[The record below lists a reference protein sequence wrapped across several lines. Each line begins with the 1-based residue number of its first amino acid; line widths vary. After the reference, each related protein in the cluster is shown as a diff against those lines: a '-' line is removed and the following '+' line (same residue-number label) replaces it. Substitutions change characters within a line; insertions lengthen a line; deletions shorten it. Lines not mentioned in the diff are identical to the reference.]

1 MIAAKKLKVA
11 CAVIVFGNRVLAV
24 KRGPRMKMAGKWEF
38 PGGKIEEGEDPQETV
53 VREIKEELSIRIV
66 VSASWPTEYH
76 DYGEFQ
82 IELMPFLCT
91 TQDENPKLAE
101 HESFLWLDQK
111 TLFGPDWAE
120 ADLPVR
126 DRAAQWL
133 ASN

>member
-1 MIAAKKLKVA
+1 MMSAKQVRVV

-24 KRGPRMKMAGKWEF
+24 KRGPQMKMAGKWEF
-38 PGGKIEEGEDPQETV
+38 PGGKIEDGEDAHEAV
-53 VREIKEELSIRIV
+53 IREILEELAMRIEV
-66 VSASWPTEYH
+66 TATWPAVFH
-76 DYGEFQ
+76 DYGAFQ
-82 IELMPFLCT
+82 IELLPFLCT
-91 TQDENPKLAE
+91 TPDEKPRLLE

-133 ASN
+133 ASI